1 MATCAYMS
9 IHECKEV
16 TLIYKSIS
24 AFPGVGAMMCRKL
37 VQWRSI
43 CAWFCSNGSSVNTS
57 SIPHSRLISVAA
69 SWMRWMQQV
78 LIWRQPWRSYW
89 FDSVSFWFH
98 WLWRD
103 SKSCCSDIFG
113 HVRWH
118 WPWNSPR
125 AARELETKK
134 MRSDKKSSLVS
145 LGSILEISM
154 RLRLR
159 CVHIS
164 IVVLWGWQKDNWR
177 C

>member
-78 LIWRQPWRSYW
+78 LIWRQPWRTDLTW

-98 WLWRD
+98 WRRD
-103 SKSCCSDIFG
+103 SKSCRSDTDMLAGIDLEILPG
-113 HVRWH
+113 LLE
-118 WPWNSPR
+118 NSKPR
-125 AARELETKK
+125 RCGATKK
-134 MRSDKKSSLVS
+134 
-145 LGSILEISM
+145 
-154 RLRLR
+154 
-159 CVHIS
+159 VHWFS
-164 IVVLWGWQKDNWR
+164 WEVFWR
-177 C
+177 